1 MSDATMLASAD
12 RPLPGSPTRLR
23 RTRPRGLVARLGV
36 LAVALAAPF
45 YLDVFWL
52 QVGVFAFAAMV
63 AALGL
68 NLLVG
73 EAGQLSL
80 AHSFFIAIGAYGY
93 TFFASP
99 SQQVGEGNQI
109 GWDLP
114 PTLSVVLAVVAAGVA
129 GVLFSPIAARLRGIY
144 LGVASL
150 GLVFLGQHVLVN
162 AEPVTGGFN
171 GRDVPPL
178 TLLGFTF
185 DDLPGETLHVLGVP
199 FTRMEKLW
207 YIGLCAAALSWLFYR
222 NLRSSRV
229 GRALHAVR
237 DGEVAASVMGVHVT
251 RFKAT
256 AFLVSSMLAALGG
269 VMLALAF
276 RHIVPETFGV
286 LLAIEYLAMVV
297 IGGVAS
303 PGGTLAGALFVSSL
317 PVVLQRYSE
326 SLPFVVESP
335 TGGGL
340 TAGIAARFCYGAAVV
355 VVLLV
360 EPGGLAALGRRAR
373 QRIASRA
380 RGPAIRP
387 APSPAAAA
395 LGDDVAPAT
404 PTP

>member
-12 RPLPGSPTRLR
+12 RPLPGSRTRRR

-36 LAVALAAPF
+36 LAVGLAAPF

-99 SQQVGEGNQI
+99 SQQVGEGSQI

-335 TGGGL
+335 TAGGL

-404 PTP
+404 

>member
-1 MSDATMLASAD
+1 MSETSTLARAQRPIFEWAD
-12 RPLPGSPTRLR
+12 RRWAP
-23 RTRPRGLVARLGV
+23 RPGLVAGLG
-36 LAVALAAPF
+36 LLVAGLVAPF

-80 AHSFFIAIGAYGY
+80 AHSFFVAIGAYGY
-93 TFFASP
+93 IVFASP
-99 SQQVGEGNQI
+99 SQQVGVSTQV
-109 GWDLP
+109 GWGLP
-114 PTLSVVLAVVAAGVA
+114 PIVAVGLAVLAAGVA
-129 GVLFSPIAARLRGIY
+129 GLLFSPIAARLRGIY

-178 TLLGFTF
+178 TVFGFSF
-185 DDLPGETLHVLGVP
+185 DDVPGETLHVLGVP

-207 YIGLCAAALSWLFYR
+207 YVGLTAAVLAWLFYR
-222 NLRSSRV
+222 NLRSSRA
-229 GRALHAVR
+229 GRGLHAVR

-251 RFKAT
+251 RFKGA
-256 AFLVSSMLAALGG
+256 AFLVSSMLAGLGG
-269 VMLALAF
+269 VLLALAF

-286 LLAIEYLAMVV
+286 LLAIEYLAMIV
-297 IGGVAS
+297 IGGVGS

-317 PVVLQRYSE
+317 PVVLQRYSDT
-326 SLPFVVESP
+326 LPFVTESA
-335 TGGGL
+335 TGGGV
-340 TAGIAARFCYGAAVV
+340 TAGVAARFCYGAAIVAL
-355 VVLLV
+355 LLV

-373 QRIASRA
+373 RRVAGAFSGRPVRLAQSP
-380 RGPAIRP
+380 PAT
-387 APSPAAAA
+387 A
-395 LGDDVAPAT
+395 LGDNVAAST
-404 PTP
+404 PSP